1 MRHLKYF
8 VCATLMALLHR
19 AGCAQPSLPAG
30 PLEVVPL
37 TSHTYL
43 HVSYL
48 ETESWGRVA
57 CNGLVVVNEGE
68 ALVLDTPV
76 DEAASEQ
83 LLSWIRDT
91 LKAEVR
97 AVVATHF
104 HNDCLGGLGAF
115 HRQGIASYALEAT
128 RTLARAQGYV
138 VPQQGFGDSLVLSA
152 GRLDLRLL
160 YPGAGHTRDNIVA
173 YLPEDRV
180 LFGGCLV
187 KALGAGKGNLA
198 DADTGAWPAT
208 VQKVMDSFPELRWVV
223 PGHGEPGGPEL
234 LSFTSDLFLKPE

>member
-1 MRHLKYF
+1 M
-8 VCATLMALLHR
+8 VCL
-19 AGCAQPSLPAG
+19 AQ
-30 PLEVVPL
+30 LEQPHSETQMLRVVPL
-37 TSHTYL
+37 TAHTYR

-48 ETESWGRVA
+48 ETDSWGRVA

-76 DEAASEQ
+76 DEPASEQ
-83 LLSWIRDT
+83 LLDWIRDT

-115 HRQGIASYALEAT
+115 HRRGIASYALEAT
-128 RTLARAQGYV
+128 RTLALAQGYV
-138 VPQQGFGDSLVLSA
+138 VPQQGFGDSLVVSA
-152 GRLDLRLL
+152 GRLGVKLI
-160 YPGAGHTRDNIVA
+160 YPGAGHTRDNVVA
-173 YLPEDRV
+173 YLAEDRV

-198 DADTGAWPAT
+198 DADTLAWPAT
-208 VQKVMDSFPELRWVV
+208 VQKVINSFPELRWVV

-234 LSFTSDLFLKPE
+234 LSFTRDLFLKEE

>member
-1 MRHLKYF
+1 MRHLKF
-8 VCATLMALLHR
+8 WVCATLMALLHG
-19 AGCAQPSLPAG
+19 AGFAQPSVPAG
-30 PLEVVPL
+30 ILEVVPL
-37 TSHTYL
+37 TAHTYL

-48 ETESWGRVA
+48 ETDSWGRVA

-76 DEAASEQ
+76 DEAASEY
-83 LLSWIRDT
+83 LLNWIRDT
-91 LKAEVR
+91 LRAEVK

-138 VPQQGFGDSLVLSA
+138 VPQQGFGDSLVVSA
-152 GRLDLRLL
+152 GRMDLKLF

-173 YLPEDRV
+173 YFPEDRV

-198 DADTGAWPAT
+198 DADTLAWPAT
-208 VQKVMDSFPELRWVV
+208 VQKVIHTFPDILRVV
-223 PGHGEPGGPEL
+223 PGHGEPGGPEVL
-234 LSFTSDLFLKPE
+234 TFTRDLFLKEE